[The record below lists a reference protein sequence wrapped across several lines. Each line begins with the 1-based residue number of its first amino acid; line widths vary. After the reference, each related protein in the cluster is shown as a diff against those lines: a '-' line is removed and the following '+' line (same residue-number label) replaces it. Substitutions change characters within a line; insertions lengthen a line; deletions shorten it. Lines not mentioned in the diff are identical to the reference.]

1 MKYQELCEALS
12 KQNNLKRHYFDL
24 ARKFSVMMANSVE
37 EYFEAPRTYKYT
49 NESGEEKTE
58 KTIDVWP
65 ADQNWNAVDIKYKN
79 IPQANNF
86 DNNGYFT
93 FYLYFT
99 LEETDCVLNKLK
111 YAFKCGIKPHNDDTC
126 SYFIKVDDENYLA
139 AKSSILNGDN
149 FSEAS
154 EYIQNEFI
162 KSFSYNPF
170 SEAIPNTQQPRQ
182 D

>member
-12 KQNNLKRHYFDL
+12 KQNNLRRHYFDL
-24 ARKFSVMMANSVE
+24 ARKFSGMLANSVE
-37 EYFEAPRTYKYT
+37 EYFEAPKNYKYT
-49 NESGEEKTE
+49 NECGVEKTE
-58 KTIDVWP
+58 KTIDIWP
-65 ADQNWNAVDIKYKN
+65 TDQNWNAVDIKYKN

-99 LEETDCVLNKLK
+99 LAETGEDLHKVK
-111 YAFKCGIKPHNDDTC
+111 YAFKCGIKPHDDDTC
-126 SYFIKVDDENYLA
+126 SYFIKVDNEKPLT

-149 FSEAS
+149 FSNAF
-154 EYIQNEFI
+154 EYIQNAFT
-162 KSFSYNPF
+162 KAFSYNPF
-170 SEAIPNTQQPRQ
+170 SDATANTQQSRQ